1 MSESQLYF
9 LLAFLAYLLVMIL
22 VSWLVSRKQQNAS
35 DYLLAGRKVPLLLTL
50 GTTVATMVGTGSSM
64 GAVGFAYS
72 NGWAGA
78 LYGLGG
84 AAGILLLA
92 WLFAPA
98 RQQAFT
104 TMSEE
109 LASYVGNH
117 HVVENT
123 LAIMI
128 YAASIGWLGAHLIG
142 GSMYLSW
149 LTDLTAFQAKLLIGA
164 GLSVFI
170 ILGGYS
176 AVIWTDALQAIV
188 LFIGFMLM
196 AYFSVQYVGGF
207 EAVNSSELVFEQG
220 IFSFNNVGLLP
231 ALSMFLA
238 VLVGVLA
245 TPSFRQRIYAADSV
259 KTIRRSFL
267 ISGILYLFFA
277 LLPALIGIS
286 AYVINAQLD
295 NAAYAFPYLALEV
308 LPIMLGGFILLAGIS
323 ATLSSAS
330 SDAIAGVSVLMSD
343 LFSAFST
350 QTQSAKQ
357 QLLCSRVAM
366 LLTILIALLLA
377 LWSDNIV
384 SYITKMISILMSGLC
399 VMGLLGRFWQTYT
412 WQGALATL
420 FGGALAGIVVGANS
434 QWLAF
439 FGNPIIPSVF
449 SALSLGVLVSLLTK
463 THNDES
469 ITVANE
475 TNIGEQSS

>member
-1 MSESQLYF
+1 MSGSQFYY
-9 LLAFLAYLLVMIL
+9 LLAFVAYLLVMIL
-22 VSWLVSRKQQNAS
+22 VSWLVSRKQKNAS
-35 DYLLAGRKVPLLLTL
+35 DYLLAGRKVPLFLTL

-64 GAVGFAYS
+64 GAVGFAYD

-84 AAGILLLA
+84 AVGILLLA

-98 RQQAFT
+98 RQQAFS

-109 LASYVGNH
+109 LASYVGGH
-117 HVVENT
+117 RVVKNT
-123 LAIMI
+123 LAIVI

-142 GSMYLSW
+142 GGMYLSW
-149 LTDLTAFQAKLLIGA
+149 LTDLSAVQAKLLIA
-164 GLSVFI
+164 SGLAIFI

-176 AVIWTDALQAIV
+176 AVVWTDALQAIV
-188 LFIGFMLM
+188 LFIGFVLM
-196 AYFSVQYVGGF
+196 AYCSVQYVGGLD
-207 EAVNSSELVFEQG
+207 ALNNTDTVFEQG
-220 IFSFNNVGLLP
+220 ILSYHNVGWLP

-259 KTIRRSFL
+259 STIRRSFV
-267 ISGILYLFFA
+267 ISGLLYLFFA

-286 AYVINAQLD
+286 AYLINGQLD
-295 NAAYAFPYLALEV
+295 NAAYAFPYLALQV
-308 LPIMLGGFILLAGIS
+308 LPVFLGGFILLAGIS

-343 LFSAFST
+343 IFSVFT
-350 QTQSAKQ
+350 KQ
-357 QLLCSRVAM
+357 RRKDSEELWLSRVAM
-366 LLTILIALLLA
+366 LITIFIALLLA

-399 VMGLLGRFWQTYT
+399 VMGLLGRFWQAYS

-420 FGGALAGIVVGANS
+420 FGGAMAGVVVGANA

-439 FGNPIIPSVF
+439 FGNPIIPSCLT
-449 SALSLGVLVSLLTK
+449 ALSLGILVSLLSK
-463 THNDES
+463 TQTSHPS
-469 ITVANE
+469 I
-475 TNIGEQSS
+475 EQAQVSEHSQ

>member
-9 LLAFLAYLLVMIL
+9 LLAFVAYLLVMIL
-22 VSWLVSRKQQNAS
+22 VSWLVSRKQKNAS
-35 DYLLAGRKVPLLLTL
+35 DYLLAGRKVPLFLTL

-64 GAVGFAYS
+64 GAVGFAYD

-98 RQQAFT
+98 RQQAFA

-117 HVVENT
+117 SVVKNT
-123 LAIMI
+123 LAIVI

-142 GSMYLSW
+142 GGMYLSW
-149 LTDLTAFQAKLLIGA
+149 LTDLTALQAKLLIA
-164 GLSVFI
+164 TGLAVFI

-176 AVIWTDALQAIV
+176 AVVWTDALQAIV
-188 LFIGFMLM
+188 LFIGFILM

-207 EAVNSSELVFEQG
+207 ETVNSSEHVLAQG
-220 IFSFNNVGLLP
+220 IFSFQNVGILP

-267 ISGILYLFFA
+267 ISGVLYLFFA

-308 LPIMLGGFILLAGIS
+308 LPMMLGGFILLAGIS

-343 LFSAFST
+343 LFSAFSI
-350 QTQSAKQ
+350 QPQSAKQ

-399 VMGLLGRFWQTYT
+399 VMGLLGRFWQAYT

-420 FGGALAGIVVGANS
+420 LGGALAGIVVGAHS

-449 SALSLGVLVSLLTK
+449 SALSLGVFVSMLTK
-463 THNDES
+463 AHNDEC
-469 ITVANE
+469 TAVVNAA
-475 TNIGEQSS
+475 NIGEQSQ